1 MDRGHLSTETI
12 TSFRILRICIFN
24 SPKEDR
30 FVVYKSG
37 EGYGIVRLHND
48 GELYQ
53 PALAEAIDTAQATD
67 ISINDIAEKAY
78 TVKWKKH
85 ILILKLYEIRDFMN
99 RQMTVKIQLTMQV
112 KIKCGR

>member
-1 MDRGHLSTETI
+1 MKKLPGGPWALIDRNNNIISDFANLY
-12 TSFRILRICIFN
+12 FN

-78 TVKWKKH
+78 TVKWKN
-85 ILILKLYEIRDFMN
+85 IY
-99 RQMTVKIQLTMQV
+99 
-112 KIKCGR
+112 